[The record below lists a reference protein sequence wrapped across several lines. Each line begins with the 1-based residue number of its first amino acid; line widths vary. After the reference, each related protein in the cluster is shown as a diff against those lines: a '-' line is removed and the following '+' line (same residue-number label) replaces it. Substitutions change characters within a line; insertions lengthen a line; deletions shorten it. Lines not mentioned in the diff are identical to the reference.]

1 MFDKKKIKPYI
12 AALLIGAFI
21 GGGFGVGCANL
32 GSSDAQQPQTLNL
45 KTPEIGNISAARM
58 TPAVV
63 AAQKV
68 GPAVVGIT
76 NKAVVRDWF
85 TNRSELVEKGTGSGV
100 IIDAKGYIVTN
111 NHVIEG
117 AKEIVVSFA
126 DGTTMPGK
134 LIGSDPATDLAVVKV
149 EAKNLPVAELGDS
162 DVCIV
167 GEPAVAIGNPLGLE
181 FQGSVTSGVISAL
194 NRSFDIGERKFK
206 LIQTDAAINPGNSGG
221 ALVNADGQV
230 IGINTVK
237 LVVRGVEGM
246 GFAIPINSVRPIVE
260 DLVKQGRIARAYMG
274 INVLEKEQALQ
285 AGYPYEIE
293 KGVVVVNIGN
303 NTPASN
309 VGMRRGDVIV
319 RFGEHEIN
327 KYADLRQAI
336 DTHRAGD
343 NVKVEIIRAGQPM
356 TIDIVLG
363 EVPVEK

>member
-1 MFDKKKIKPYI
+1 MFGKSKIKPYI

-32 GSSDAQQPQTLNL
+32 SSGDASQTHTLNL
-45 KTPEIGNISAARM
+45 KVTDISNISEARK

-85 TNRSELVEKGTGSGV
+85 TNRSGLVEKGTGSGV

-126 DGTTMPGK
+126 DGTTMEGK
-134 LIGSDPATDLAVVKV
+134 LVGSDPATDLAVVKV
-149 EAKNLPVAELGDS
+149 DAKNLPVAELGDS
-162 DVCIV
+162 DALLV
-167 GEPAVAIGNPLGLE
+167 GEPAIAIGNPLGLE

-260 DLVKQGRIARAYMG
+260 DLVSKGRIARAYIG
-274 INVLEKEQALQ
+274 INVLSKEQALD
-285 AGYPYEIE
+285 AGYPYDIK
-293 KGVVVVNIGN
+293 KGVVVR
-303 NTPASN
+303 N
-309 VGMRRGDVIV
+309 VGDGTPGENVGLRRGDNIV
-319 RFGEHEIN
+319 RLGEYEV
-327 KYADLRQAI
+327 KDYGDLRSAL
-336 DTHRAGD
+336 DTYRAGD
-343 NVKVEIIRAGQPM
+343 KVKIEIIRAGQPM
-356 TIDIVLG
+356 TIEIVLG
-363 EVPVEK
+363 EVPTQK